1 MILIPKRNNIGKEW
15 CAYWEDFLTEDELN
29 YLANHDL
36 WNNQKRAEI
45 GESTIDET
53 YRRTNVSWLPQSIEN
68 IPLYEKIAD
77 VFAEVNK
84 RFFHCNLDGFLE
96 PMQLTKYN
104 EDTQD
109 YYDWHTDMSP
119 DDKYMPRKLSMVLM
133 LSDPKDFE
141 GGELQIKTK
150 RDNDTLD
157 MKKGRAWFFPS
168 YVLHRVTP
176 VTKGIRKT
184 AVLWASGEQW
194 K

>member
-1 MILIPKRNNIGKEW
+1 MILIPKRNSVGKNW
-15 CAYWEDFLTEDELN
+15 CAYWQNFLTENELN
-29 YLANHDL
+29 YLANHEL
-36 WNNQKRAEI
+36 WNNQNRAEI
-45 GESTIDET
+45 GDTTVDES
-53 YRRTNVSWLPQSIEN
+53 YRRTNISWLPQSIEN

-77 VFAEVNK
+77 VFAEVNR
-84 RFFHCNLDGFLE
+84 RFFHCSLDGFLE
-96 PMQLTKYN
+96 QIQLTKYN

-119 DDKYMPRKLSMVLM
+119 DDNYMPRKLSMVLM

-150 RDNDTLD
+150 RDNDILD